1 MTDVA
6 APLSLGLG
14 AIGAGTSAIGTI
26 TGGAA
31 TAANARYQA
40 TVAENNAIVAQQNAN
55 YAAAAGSQR
64 AGVAS
69 LRNAARVG
77 AVKAGQAASGIDV
90 NTGSAVDVQ
99 KSERETGQLSALT
112 EENNALLQAY
122 GYRAAAVSDTA
133 QAQLLRGEAAQAP
146 IGAGLAASG
155 GLIGNASALGFRWNQ
170 ATQDA
175 GGA

>member
-1 MTDVA
+1 MGIDPAT
-6 APLSLGLG
+6 LSLVAGGVG
-14 AIGAGTSAIGTI
+14 AVTSAAGTLTQ
-26 TGGAA
+26 GAA
-31 TAANARYQA
+31 TSANARYQSQ
-40 TVAENNAIVAQQNAN
+40 VAENNAIVAQQNAN

-146 IGAGLAASG
+146 IGAGLAAGG

-170 ATQDA
+170 ATKDA